1 MQVGVIGLG
10 NIGGHV
16 AANLVDRRPRRRRV
30 RRRRRAR
37 AASIDGARA
46 VASVADVG
54 AASEV
59 TVLSL
64 PTPAVVR
71 EVADEWATTA
81 RPGSVLVDLSTN
93 SPEVVRELGARLTP
107 TGHHLVEAPL
117 TGGAIGAQNRM
128 LSFMVGGDDDA
139 VARVQPVLEPLGR
152 AFVHLGALGLG
163 NTMKLVNSL
172 IAFTT
177 TWVSLEGLSLAAK
190 SGIPVQEAV
199 QVLRTNGV
207 ANFYLDRM
215 VENIDTRNAPDA
227 VRARARGEGRR
238 PHRRDRPRARRADAR
253 GRRGAAG
260 AGGRDRRRPRRPRL
274 GRPRRRRRTPG
285 RRRAEVEPL
294 TRPGC
299 VSSNASVTVRS

>member
-1 MQVGVIGLG
+1 MRVGVIGLG

-16 AANLVDRRPRRRRV
+16 AANLVTDGHEV
-30 RRRRRAR
+30 VVFDVDSAR
-37 AASIDGARA
+37 AGSIEGASPEAT
-46 VASVADVG
+46 VAAVG
-54 AASEV
+54 AASEI

-64 PTPAVVR
+64 PTPTVVQQ
-71 EVADEWATTA
+71 VADEWVTTA
-81 RPGSVLVDLSTN
+81 APGAVLVDLSTN
-93 SPEVVRELGARLTP
+93 SPEVVRELGARLKGS
-107 TGHHLVEAPL
+107 GHHLVEAPL

-199 QVLRTNGV
+199 GVLRTNGV

-215 VENIDTRNAPDA
+215 VESIDA
-227 VRARARGEGRR
+227 
-238 PHRRDRPRARRADAR
+238 RDRPTQFALGLAAKDAGLIVETGRALGVPTPA
-253 GRRGAAG
+253 GAAVLQVLVG
-260 AGGRDRRRPRRPRL
+260 AIAAGL
-274 GRPRRRRRTPG
+274 GDHDWGDLVAAAERQGDVELHWNTP
-285 RRRAEVEPL
+285 
-294 TRPGC
+294 
-299 VSSNASVTVRS
+299 S

>member
-16 AANLVDRRPRRRRV
+16 AANLVADGNDVVVFDVDRE
-30 RRRRRAR
+30 R
-37 AASIDGARA
+37 AAAVEGARA
-46 VASVADVG
+46 VGSVADVG

-71 EVADEWATTA
+71 AVADEWTPTA
-81 RPGSVLVDLSTN
+81 APGAVLVDLSTN
-93 SPEVVRELGARLTP
+93 SPEVVRELGARLAT

-128 LSFMVGGDDDA
+128 LSFMVGGDEDA

-152 AFVHLGALGLG
+152 AFVHLGPLGLG

-172 IAFTT
+172 VAFTT

-190 SGIPVQEAV
+190 SGVPVQQAV
-199 QVLRTNGV
+199 EVLRTNGV
-207 ANFYLDRM
+207 GNFYLERM
-215 VENIDTRNAPDA
+215 VENIDARNGPTQFALALAAKDA
-227 VRARARGEGRR
+227 GLIVETGRALGVPTPA
-238 PHRRDRPRARRADAR
+238 
-253 GRRGAAG
+253 GAAVLQVLVG
-260 AGGRDRRRPRRPRL
+260 AIAGGL
-274 GRPRRRRRTPG
+274 GDHDWADLATA
-285 RRRAEVEPL
+285 AERQGGVEL
-294 TRPGC
+294 RW
-299 VSSNASVTVRS
+299 NA